1 MPNAW
6 DFADYDDRSLT
17 SRGETGVLAEM
28 MSEPAQPG
36 RDPRRGDGKVSQMPE
51 FDVVVLGG
59 GTAGVHV
66 AAEVASG
73 GRSVALVE
81 AGLVGGESPYL
92 ACLPSKTLL
101 EAAGRGE
108 AWENAVARRDEA
120 AGHLDD
126 TTAASRLTEAGV
138 TLLRGTGQVTKPG
151 TVEVT
156 TYGDPGTMAADAS
169 GGPSGL
175 GGLGGLGAGQ
185 KVELTYTDLVLSTGS
200 EPVAPPIEGLADI
213 AAWTS
218 AEALSGPDLPRR
230 LVVLGGGSAGCELA
244 QIYAAFGSQV
254 TLVETEDVLL
264 PAEAAFTG
272 EILAEALRRT
282 GVDVRLGSAAV
293 KAERLDEGQALT
305 LADGTRIEADR
316 VLLATGRRPRI
327 SGLGLDKLGVD
338 LKPGTAIPVDSTGRV
353 LAKGGDGAA
362 NVASRTAEAD
372 GAGGAGVAGGTA
384 GTGGAGRT
392 AGADGTGGTGRTAG
406 TGLWAAGDVTGLG
419 THTHTARYQ
428 AGVVASNI
436 LGQRREADYRAIPR
450 AVYTMP
456 SVFAVGASPQGAAE
470 AGISL
475 VTGGADLADTA
486 RARVSGTDAGR
497 VELYAHPESKLL
509 LGAAAVG
516 PDAPDWMGEVTVAIR
531 AGVPLAVLADT
542 VHAFPTFSEALEPA
556 LRELA
561 GKLATQPADQ
571 GSSRPGAEQADTGP
585 MPMALGDPAETP
597 RAAVAEPREPE
608 PYGAAGNGAAGTGA
622 ASNGIANNGV
632 ASTGAANSDARS
644 AAS

>member
-1 MPNAW
+1 
-6 DFADYDDRSLT
+6 
-17 SRGETGVLAEM
+17 
-28 MSEPAQPG
+28 
-36 RDPRRGDGKVSQMPE
+36 MPE

-108 AWENAVARRDEA
+108 AWENAVARRDEVTN
-120 AGHLDD
+120 HLDD
-126 TTAASRLTEAGV
+126 TTAASRLAEAGV

-156 TYGDPGTMAADAS
+156 AYGENEEP
-169 GGPSGL
+169 
-175 GGLGGLGAGQ
+175 GAGQ

-254 TLVETEDVLL
+254 TLVETEDALL
-264 PAEAAFTG
+264 PAEAGFTG
-272 EILAEALRRT
+272 EILADALRRT

-316 VLLATGRRPRI
+316 VLLATGRRPRV

-338 LKPGTAIPVDSTGRV
+338 LKPGTAVPVDSTCRV
-353 LAKGGDGAA
+353 LAQGGDGGAHG
-362 NVASRTAEAD
+362 AS
-372 GAGGAGVAGGTA
+372 
-384 GTGGAGRT
+384 GTGGVVGA
-392 AGADGTGGTGRTAG
+392 AGA
-406 TGLWAAGDVTGLG
+406 GLWAAGDVTGLG

-428 AGVVASNI
+428 AGVVAANI

-475 VTGGADLADTA
+475 VTAGADLAGTA
-486 RARVSGTDAGR
+486 RARVAGTDAGR

-516 PDAPDWMGEVTVAIR
+516 PNAPDWMGEVTVAIR

-542 VHAFPTFSEALEPA
+542 VHASPTFSEALEPA
-556 LRELA
+556 LRELV
-561 GKLATQPADQ
+561 GKLVTQPADQ
-571 GSSRPGAEQADTGP
+571 GSTGSSRPSAEQAATGP
-585 MPMALGDPAETP
+585 IPMAPGDPAEAP
-597 RAAVAEPREPE
+597 RATVAEPREPQ
-608 PYGAAGNGAAGTGA
+608 PHGA
-622 ASNGIANNGV
+622 ASNGVASNGV
-632 ASTGAANSDARS
+632 AGNGAVGHGAVSNGTAPTGVPSTGAANSDARS

>member
-1 MPNAW
+1 
-6 DFADYDDRSLT
+6 
-17 SRGETGVLAEM
+17 
-28 MSEPAQPG
+28 
-36 RDPRRGDGKVSQMPE
+36 MPE

-81 AGLVGGESPYL
+81 AGLIGGESPYL

-108 AWENAVARRDEA
+108 AWENAVARRDEVTSY
-120 AGHLDD
+120 LDD

-138 TLLRGTGQVTKPG
+138 TLLRGTGQVIKPG

-156 TYGDPGTMAADAS
+156 TYGENGTTPAAADAPAGP
-169 GGPSGL
+169 GGP
-175 GGLGGLGAGQ
+175 GAGQ

-218 AEALSGPDLPRR
+218 AEAMSGPDLPRR

-254 TLVETEDVLL
+254 ILVETEDTLL
-264 PAEAAFTG
+264 PAEAGFTG

-316 VLLATGRRPRI
+316 VLLATGRRPRVT
-327 SGLGLDKLGVD
+327 GLGLDKLGVD
-338 LKPGTAIPVDSTGRV
+338 LKPGAAIPVDSTCRV
-353 LAKGGDGAA
+353 LAQGGDGAT
-362 NVASRTAEAD
+362 SE
-372 GAGGAGVAGGTA
+372 AGGPA
-384 GTGGAGRT
+384 
-392 AGADGTGGTGRTAG
+392 
-406 TGLWAAGDVTGLG
+406 GLWAAGDVTGLG

-428 AGVVASNI
+428 AGVVAANV
-436 LGQRREADYRAIPR
+436 LGQRREADYRAVPR

-475 VTGGADLADTA
+475 VTAGADLAGTA

-497 VELYAHPESKLL
+497 VELYAHPESQLL

-516 PDAPDWMGEVTVAIR
+516 PNAPDWMGEVTLAIR
-531 AGVPLAVLADT
+531 AGVPLPVLADT

-561 GKLATQPADQ
+561 GKLATQPAGQ
-571 GSSRPGAEQADTGP
+571 EPAGQESGGSGRPGVERAETGP
-585 MPMALGDPAETP
+585 IPMAPGDPAEAPHAT
-597 RAAVAEPREPE
+597 VADPREPE
-608 PYGAAGNGAAGTGA
+608 PHGA
-622 ASNGIANNGV
+622 ASNGAGNNGIAPNGA

>member
-1 MPNAW
+1 
-6 DFADYDDRSLT
+6 
-17 SRGETGVLAEM
+17 
-28 MSEPAQPG
+28 
-36 RDPRRGDGKVSQMPE
+36 
-51 FDVVVLGG
+51 
-59 GTAGVHV
+59 
-66 AAEVASG
+66 
-73 GRSVALVE
+73 
-81 AGLVGGESPYL
+81 
-92 ACLPSKTLL
+92 
-101 EAAGRGE
+101 
-108 AWENAVARRDEA
+108 
-120 AGHLDD
+120 
-126 TTAASRLTEAGV
+126 
-138 TLLRGTGQVTKPG
+138 
-151 TVEVT
+151 
-156 TYGDPGTMAADAS
+156 
-169 GGPSGL
+169 
-175 GGLGGLGAGQ
+175 
-185 KVELTYTDLVLSTGS
+185 
-200 EPVAPPIEGLADI
+200 VAPPIEGLADI

-254 TLVETEDVLL
+254 TLVETEDALL
-264 PAEAAFTG
+264 PAEAGFTG

-327 SGLGLDKLGVD
+327 SGLGLDKLGMD
-338 LKPGTAIPVDSTGRV
+338 LKPGAAIPVDSTCRV
-353 LAKGGDGAA
+353 LAQGGDGAA
-362 NVASRTAEAD
+362 SGAD
-372 GAGGAGVAGGTA
+372 AANGAGGTA
-384 GTGGAGRT
+384 G
-392 AGADGTGGTGRTAG
+392 TAG
-406 TGLWAAGDVTGLG
+406 TGLWAVGDVTGLG

-470 AGISL
+470 AGFSL
-475 VTGGADLADTA
+475 ITAGADLAGTA

-516 PDAPDWMGEVTVAIR
+516 PNAPDWMGEITVAIR
-531 AGVPLAVLADT
+531 AGVPLPVLADT

-561 GKLATQPADQ
+561 GKLATTQPADN
-571 GSSRPGAEQADTGP
+571 GFSRPAPERAGTGP
-585 MPMALGDPAETP
+585 APMAPGDPAETP

-608 PYGAAGNGAAGTGA
+608 PQGV
-622 ASNGIANNGV
+622 ASNGT
-632 ASTGAANSDARS
+632 ASNGAANSDARS

>member
-1 MPNAW
+1 
-6 DFADYDDRSLT
+6 
-17 SRGETGVLAEM
+17 
-28 MSEPAQPG
+28 
-36 RDPRRGDGKVSQMPE
+36 MPE

-66 AAEVASG
+66 AEQVASG

-108 AWENAVARRDEA
+108 AWENAVARRDEVA
-120 AGHLDD
+120 SHLDD
-126 TTAASRLTEAGV
+126 TTAASRLTEAGI
-138 TLLRGTGQVTKPG
+138 TLLRGTGQVIRPG

-156 TYGDPGTMAADAS
+156 TYGENGGMPAAGDA
-169 GGPSGL
+169 P
-175 GGLGGLGAGQ
+175 GAGQ

-254 TLVETEDVLL
+254 TLVEAEDALL

-316 VLLATGRRPRI
+316 VLLATGRRPRVT
-327 SGLGLDKLGVD
+327 GLGLDKLGVD
-338 LKPGTAIPVDSTGRV
+338 LKPGTAIPVDSTCRV

-362 NVASRTAEAD
+362 SGD
-372 GAGGAGVAGGTA
+372 GAAA
-384 GTGGAGRT
+384 
-392 AGADGTGGTGRTAG
+392 
-406 TGLWAAGDVTGLG
+406 GLWAAGDVTGLG

-428 AGVVASNI
+428 AGVVAANI

-470 AGISL
+470 AGISM
-475 VTGGADLADTA
+475 VTAGSDLPGTA

-497 VELYAHPESKLL
+497 IELYAHPESKLL
-509 LGAAAVG
+509 LSAAAVG
-516 PDAPDWMGEVTVAIR
+516 PNAPDWMGEVTVAIR
-531 AGVPLAVLADT
+531 AGVPLPVLADT
-542 VHAFPTFSEALEPA
+542 VHAFPTFGEALEPA

-561 GKLATQPADQ
+561 GKLATQPSGQ
-571 GSSRPGAEQADTGP
+571 GSGPGRGP
-585 MPMALGDPAETP
+585 ASAAPAPAPGDPAETP
-597 RAAVAEPREPE
+597 GATVAEPRGPE
-608 PYGAAGNGAAGTGA
+608 PYSMGNGGTGNGAVPSNGVTSNGA
-622 ASNGIANNGV
+622 A
-632 ASTGAANSDARS
+632 TSDARS

>member
-1 MPNAW
+1 
-6 DFADYDDRSLT
+6 
-17 SRGETGVLAEM
+17 
-28 MSEPAQPG
+28 
-36 RDPRRGDGKVSQMPE
+36 MPE

-108 AWENAVARRDEA
+108 AWENAVARRDEVTS
-120 AGHLDD
+120 HLDD
-126 TTAASRLTEAGV
+126 TSAASRLAEAGV

-156 TYGDPGTMAADAS
+156 TYGDNGAPSPAAGAS
-169 GGPSGL
+169 GQ
-175 GGLGGLGAGQ
+175 GQ

-254 TLVETEDVLL
+254 TLVETEDALL
-264 PAEAAFTG
+264 PAEATFTG

-316 VLLATGRRPRI
+316 VLLATGRRPRV
-327 SGLGLDKLGVD
+327 SGLGLDNLGVD
-338 LKPGTAIPVDSTGRV
+338 LKPGTAIPVDTTCRV
-353 LAKGGDGAA
+353 VAMVKGGDG
-362 NVASRTAEAD
+362 
-372 GAGGAGVAGGTA
+372 
-384 GTGGAGRT
+384 GTG
-392 AGADGTGGTGRTAG
+392 
-406 TGLWAAGDVTGLG
+406 GLWAAGDVTGLG

-428 AGVVASNI
+428 AQVLASNL

-475 VTGGADLADTA
+475 VTAGADLVGTA
-486 RARVSGTDAGR
+486 RARVAGTDAGR

-516 PDAPDWMGEVTVAIR
+516 PNAPDWMGEVTVAIR
-531 AGVPLAVLADT
+531 AGVPLPVLADT
-542 VHAFPTFSEALEPA
+542 VHAFPTFGEALEPA

-561 GKLATQPADQ
+561 DKLGTQSATPATLAASN
-571 GSSRPGAEQADTGP
+571 GSSRPEPGPVSAAPAPTTAGAP
-585 MPMALGDPAETP
+585 GDPAEAP

-608 PYGAAGNGAAGTGA
+608 AHGAAT
-622 ASNGIANNGV
+622 
-632 ASTGAANSDARS
+632 SDARS